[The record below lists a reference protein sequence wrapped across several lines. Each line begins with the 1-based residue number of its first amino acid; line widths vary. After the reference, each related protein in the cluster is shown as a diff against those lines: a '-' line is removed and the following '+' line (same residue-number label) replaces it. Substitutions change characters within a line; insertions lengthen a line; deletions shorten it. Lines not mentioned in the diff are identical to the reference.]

1 MSIVVGAKGLAESR
15 RSSDVRSLFLERRA
29 NLNSRSHLDCDF
41 FLKKL
46 VARPF
51 KINGVFAWLD
61 VGDSRGGQP
70 FRLRLARS
78 AFIVRDKQHASSRRD
93 RADFDNSS
101 GALIRL
107 LSRLGL

>member
-29 NLNSRSHLDCDF
+29 NLNSRSFLDCDF

-51 KINGVFAWLD
+51 KINGVLARLYA
-61 VGDSRGGQP
+61 GDRGGSQP

-78 AFIVRDKQHASSRRD
+78 AFIVRDEQDPSSRRE
-93 RADFDNSS
+93 RADFDTSS
-101 GALIRL
+101 GALSRL
-107 LSRLGL
+107 L